1 MAEKLS
7 GVIERVTFHNPE
19 NGFVVLRVIATGRG
33 QITVVGS
40 MPQARAGESIEA
52 QGAWINDRD
61 HGLQFKAEEIR
72 TSPPHSREGLIR
84 YLGSGLIKGIGPH
97 YAKKIVDVFGEKTLA
112 VIDESP
118 SFLKQIKGL
127 GPRRLQRIRDSWQTQ
142 KNVRDLMIFLHAHGV
157 GASRVTRIYRTYGPK
172 ALELVRA
179 NPYRLAADVWG
190 IGFQTADELAARL
203 GIDRASPMR
212 ARAVLFYLLQQL
224 SREGHVGFPE
234 EQLLERAT
242 EMTSIP
248 LEILRGT
255 AQAAVAERAIVRDA
269 GPDGDWIYLRPLH
282 EAECSVARLVC
293 SLYQGRHPLPA
304 IDAASALRWVE
315 LRMGIELAETQKRA
329 IERAASSKVMII
341 TGGPGVGKTT
351 IVRGLLEIFI
361 AKGMRCALCA
371 PTGRAAKRLQES
383 TGRDARTIHRLLEF
397 DPQETGF
404 KRNLDNPLDV
414 DLLVV
419 DEASMVDISLM
430 DHLLRATPAHAC
442 LVLVGDVD
450 QLPSVGPGTVLHD
463 LIGSGVLPVVRL
475 TEIFRQAN
483 QSWIVRAAHAVQAGD
498 LPASAPPGQGDF
510 YFVSA
515 EAPEAVIDTIMKLI
529 RERIPAR
536 YGFDPVRD
544 VQVLTPMNRSVLGAR
559 NLNAQ
564 LQEVLNP
571 SVGGPSVERF
581 GWIFRQGD
589 KVLQTVN
596 NYKKEVF
603 NGDIGTIA
611 RIDAVEQELTVD
623 FDARNAVYDFDE
635 LDELGLAYAMTIHK
649 SQGSEYPA
657 VILPVHTQHYIM
669 LQRNLLYT
677 GITRGRKL
685 VVLVGT
691 NKALALAVSRQDT
704 SQRFTALRRR
714 LQQAARFG
722 DVNQC

>member
-19 NGFVVLRVIATGRG
+19 NGFVVLRVLASARG
-33 QITVVGS
+33 QVTVVGS

-61 HGLQFKAEEIR
+61 HGLQFKADEIR

-203 GIDRASPMR
+203 GIDRASPLR
-212 ARAVLFYLLQQL
+212 ARAVLSYLLQQL

-234 EQLLERAT
+234 EQLLERAA

-248 LEILRGT
+248 IEILRST
-255 AQAAVAERAIVRDA
+255 AQEAVAERVIVRDP
-269 GPDGDWIYLRPLH
+269 GPDGDWVYLRPLY
-282 EAECSVARLVC
+282 EAECSVARLIC
-293 SLYQGRHPLPA
+293 ALNQGAHPLPSV
-304 IDAASALRWVE
+304 DSASALRWVE
-315 LRMGIELAETQKRA
+315 RRMGIELADTQKQA
-329 IERAASSKVMII
+329 IERATSSKVMVI

-351 IVRGLLEIFI
+351 IVRGLLEIFA

-397 DPQETGF
+397 DPQGAGF
-404 KRNLDNPLDV
+404 KRHLDNRLDV

-430 DHLLRATPAHAC
+430 DHLLRATPSTAC
-442 LVLVGDVD
+442 LILVGDVD
-450 QLPSVGPGTVLHD
+450 QLPSVGPGTVLRD

-475 TEIFRQAN
+475 TEIFRQAS
-483 QSWIVRAAHAVQAGD
+483 QSWIVRAAHAVQGGD
-498 LPASAPPGQGDF
+498 LPVSAPPGQGDF
-510 YFVSA
+510 YFISA
-515 EAPEAVIDTIMKLI
+515 ESPDGVIDTILKLI

-536 YGFDPVRD
+536 YGLDPVRD

-559 NLNAQ
+559 NLNAK
-564 LQEVLNP
+564 LQEMLNP
-571 SVGGPSVERF
+571 SVGGASVERF

-603 NGDIGTIA
+603 NGDIGAIA
-611 RIDAVEQELTVD
+611 KIDAVEQELTVD
-623 FDARNAVYDFDE
+623 FDGRTAVYDFEE

-704 SQRFTALRRR
+704 SRRFTALRRR
-714 LQQAARFG
+714 LQEAARFG
-722 DVNQC
+722 GEKW